1 MHAVDRVQPGQPSV
15 APQGS
20 GPLPDFVAVVARWQ
34 RAYQRLRTRRALL
47 RLTDEQLADV
57 GLTRAAANQEALRP
71 FWRL

>member
-1 MHAVDRVQPGQPSV
+1 LS
-15 APQGS
+15 
-20 GPLPDFVAVVARWQ
+20 DFVAVVARWQ
-34 RAYQRLRTRRALL
+34 RPYRRLRTRRALL

>member
-15 APQGS
+15 APQCS

-57 GLTRAAANQEALRP
+57 GLTRAAANQEALCP